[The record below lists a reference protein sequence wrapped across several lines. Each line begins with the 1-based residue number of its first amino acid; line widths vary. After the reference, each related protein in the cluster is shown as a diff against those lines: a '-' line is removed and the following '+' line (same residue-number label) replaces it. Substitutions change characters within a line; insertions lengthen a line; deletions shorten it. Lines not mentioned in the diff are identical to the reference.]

1 MLTDTAV
8 RNAKPG
14 TTARK
19 LYDGRGLFVQV
30 VPAGGKWW
38 RFRYSFDGKEKLLS
52 LGTYPDIG
60 VKQARDRR
68 DEARKLLAEGKDPS
82 AERQTDRAVRR
93 EAVRQD
99 LAFEKIAREWFDRF
113 KPNWAEGHADTI
125 IRRLERDIFP
135 WLGDRRI
142 DEISAVELLEALR
155 RVEARGALETAHR
168 IAQICGQVFR
178 YAIATGRA
186 KRDPSAD
193 LRGALPPVKERH
205 HAALTKP
212 SEVAALLRAIDGYKG
227 SFVTRCAL
235 RLAPH
240 VFVRPGELRA
250 AEWREIDLDEG
261 VWKIPAARMKGRREH
276 IVFLSRQAVGILRE
290 LHPLTG
296 EGRFVFPSIRTAS
309 RPMSEGTV
317 LGALRRLEYEKSEM
331 SGHGFRSLASS
342 LLNELGFS
350 PDAIERQLA
359 HAEPNTIRAAYDRSE
374 RLEERRRMMQSW
386 SDYLDKLTRGGEVIE
401 FRAQA

>member
-113 KPNWAEGHADTI
+113 RLNWAEGHADTI

-309 RPMSEGTV
+309 RLMSEGTV

>member
-1 MLTDTAV
+1 MLTDAAV
-8 RNAKPG
+8 RTAKPG